1 MIMNISAL
9 NHKKCKIQDEIS
21 KKERILT
28 LEHQSSRFYRRAAA
42 SLWNYRS
49 DGIFLSSKTPTE
61 RFYMKEIFRLK
72 CSLIF
77 TNVLIAFEKIKSR

>member
-1 MIMNISAL
+1 MNVDIL
-9 NHKKCKIQDEIS
+9 YHKKRKIQDEIS

-28 LEHQSSRFYRRAAA
+28 LERQISQFYRRAAA

-49 DGIFLSSKTPTE
+49 DGIFISSKTPTE

-77 TNVLIAFEKIKSR
+77 TNVLIAFEKIKSL

>member
-1 MIMNISAL
+1 MNVDIL
-9 NHKKCKIQDEIS
+9 YHKKRKIQDEIS

-28 LEHQSSRFYRRAAA
+28 LERQISQFYRRAAA

-49 DGIFLSSKTPTE
+49 DGIFISSKTPTE

>member
-1 MIMNISAL
+1 MNIDVL
-9 NHKKCKIQDEIS
+9 NNKKRKIQDEIS

-28 LEHQSSRFYRRAAA
+28 LERQSYRFFRRAAA

-72 CSLIF
+72 YSLIF
-77 TNVLIAFEKIKSR
+77 INVLIAFEKIKSH

>member
-1 MIMNISAL
+1 MNIDVL
-9 NHKKCKIQDEIS
+9 NRKKHKIQDEIS
-21 KKERILT
+21 KKERILK
-28 LEHQSSRFYRRAAA
+28 LERQSSRFYRRAAA

-61 RFYMKEIFRLK
+61 RFYVKEIFRLK

-77 TNVLIAFEKIKSR
+77 TNVLITFEKIKSR

>member
-1 MIMNISAL
+1 MNIDVL
-9 NHKKCKIQDEIS
+9 NNKKRKIQDEIS

-28 LEHQSSRFYRRAAA
+28 LERQISRFYRRATA

-49 DGIFLSSKTPTE
+49 DGIFISSKTPTE

>member
-1 MIMNISAL
+1 MNNDILS
-9 NHKKCKIQDEIS
+9 NKKRKIQDEIS

-28 LEHQSSRFYRRAAA
+28 LERQSYRFFRRAAA

>member
-1 MIMNISAL
+1 MNIDIL
-9 NHKKCKIQDEIS
+9 YHKKRKIQDEIS

-28 LEHQSSRFYRRAAA
+28 LERQISRFYRRAAA

-49 DGIFLSSKTPTE
+49 DEIFFSSKTPTE
-61 RFYMKEIFRLK
+61 RFYTKEIFRLK

>member
-1 MIMNISAL
+1 MNIDVL
-9 NHKKCKIQDEIS
+9 NNKKRKIQDEIS

-28 LEHQSSRFYRRAAA
+28 LERQSYRFFRRAAA

-72 CSLIF
+72 YSLIF
-77 TNVLIAFEKIKSR
+77 INVLIAFEKIKSR

>member
-1 MIMNISAL
+1 MNIDIL
-9 NHKKCKIQDEIS
+9 YHKKRKIQDEIS

-28 LEHQSSRFYRRAAA
+28 LERQISQFYRRAAA

-49 DGIFLSSKTPTE
+49 DGIFISSKTPTE

-77 TNVLIAFEKIKSR
+77 TNILIAFEKIKSR

>member
-1 MIMNISAL
+1 MNIDIL
-9 NHKKCKIQDEIS
+9 YHKKRKIQDEIS

-28 LEHQSSRFYRRAAA
+28 LERQSSRFYRRAAA

-49 DGIFLSSKTPTE
+49 DEIFFSSKTPAE

-77 TNVLIAFEKIKSR
+77 TNVLITFEKIKSR

>member
-1 MIMNISAL
+1 MIMNIDVL
-9 NHKKCKIQDEIS
+9 NRKKHKIQDEIS
-21 KKERILT
+21 KKERILK
-28 LEHQSSRFYRRAAA
+28 LERQSSRFYRRAAA

-61 RFYMKEIFRLK
+61 RFYVKEIFRLK

-77 TNVLIAFEKIKSR
+77 TNVLITFEKIKSR

>member
-1 MIMNISAL
+1 MNIDVL
-9 NHKKCKIQDEIS
+9 NNKKRKIQDEIS
-21 KKERILT
+21 KKERILM
-28 LEHQSSRFYRRAAA
+28 LKCQSYRFFRRAAA

-77 TNVLIAFEKIKSR
+77 TNVLIAFEKIKSH